1 MREFVLEEILE
12 FLPYIDFNCF
22 SLSGIITMCTYLE
35 NQQKIMEK
43 VTWDKL
49 LHTMYKLLYFI
60 IVLLRSNILSNEN
73 SFCL

>member
-1 MREFVLEEILE
+1 MHEEILE

-22 SLSGIITMCTYLE
+22 SLSGTCIITMCTYLE

-49 LHTMYKLLYFI
+49 LHTMDKLLYFI